1 MIISIIV
8 AKAKNNV
15 IGKDNKLIWRLS
27 SDLKHFK
34 RQTTGH
40 YLIMGRKTYESMGKP
55 LPNRTSIVITR
66 KSEYPIPEGHYIV
79 HGLDEALELAKSK
92 NLEKVFIAGGA
103 EIYEQALPYTHEMI
117 ITEVD
122 CAPSGDAFFPKVD
135 WSDWKKV
142 SEEFH
147 PKDEKN
153 EYDSTFL
160 TFKRI
165 KSSPKV

>member
-15 IGKDNKLIWRLS
+15 IGKDNQLIWRLS

-40 YLIMGRKTYESMGKP
+40 HLIMGRKTYESMGKP

-66 KSEYPIPEGHYIV
+66 NPDYQIPEGHHV
-79 HGLDEALELAKSK
+79 VNGLEEALELAKSK

-103 EIYEQALPYTHEMI
+103 EIYDLAIPYSDEMI

-122 CAPSGDAFFPKVD
+122 CSPSGDAFFPKVD
-135 WSDWKKV
+135 WSEWKKV
-142 SEEFH
+142 EEDFH

-153 EYDSTFL
+153 EYNCTFL
-160 TFKRI
+160 TYQRDKT
-165 KSSPKV
+165 SPKV